1 VIKGFTRRLV
11 PRQRIGGDDT
21 LGRGVEIAVSVLIF
35 TVAGLVI
42 DSRAGT
48 TPWLTI
54 GLFVFSVTGSF
65 VRLYYVYSARMAS
78 LEAERKERVAR

>member
-11 PRQRIGGDDT
+11 PKQRVVGDDT
-21 LGRGVEIAVSVLIF
+21 LNRGVEIAVSVLIF
-35 TVAGLVI
+35 TVVGLVA

-54 GLFVFSVTGSF
+54 GLFLFSVAGSF
-65 VRLYYVYSARMAS
+65 VRLYYSYTARM
-78 LEAERKERVAR
+78 EIHERDRRNGAVR